1 MSISRNEP
9 SETPADVVPRAA
21 SLLDRLTGIV
31 LLVVMLAIGWMISV
45 SLKADFARLAS
56 TETEVIAVTGLLT
69 AALALVTVV
78 ALLHTRK

>member
-1 MSISRNEP
+1 MSVSIDDP
-9 SETPADVVPRAA
+9 PETPADAAPRTA

-31 LLVVMLAIGWMISV
+31 LLAVMLAIGWMISV
-45 SLKADFARLAS
+45 SLRPDFARLAS